1 MLNKGANIYSVVNGD
16 QMAGNAIP
24 KEESIIPL
32 GVVIAEAGD
41 YTFAMPE
48 GTSGTQ
54 VELIDYE
61 TGISTPLAALDYTV
75 NMPAGSF
82 DNRFALSI
90 KPDKV
95 TTGVDNLGDEATG
108 DNAKK
113 ILIDGAL
120 YLVKDGVLYD
130 VQGKLVR

>member
-1 MLNKGANIYSVVNGD
+1 M
-16 QMAGNAIP
+16 
-24 KEESIIPL
+24 
-32 GVVIAEAGD
+32 IAEAGD

-61 TGISTPLAALDYTV
+61 TGISTPLAALDYTI

-108 DNAKK
+108 DKAKK
-113 ILIDGAL
+113 YLIDGAL
-120 YLVKDGVLYD
+120 YLVKDSVMYD
-130 VQGKLVR
+130 AQGKLVR